1 MKSEQKS
8 SKFSKAMRKWN
19 EEDFAGAYSLM
30 KESALSGHL
39 SSLTQ
44 IINWQRDADFKDLIA
59 KDKYNWTEML
69 IDLAKQKNPDAQWRL
84 SNLYR
89 WGGLRGKRWECS
101 EEDMIEANRLLI
113 EAAMQGHP
121 EAEFYMGEV
130 LEFGIFGFEEDMEE
144 AMKWYKKA
152 LDHGDRDAMVR
163 IGSQLLKTD
172 REAAIKLLKR
182 ASEMEIG
189 IGHATEIMEAIYK
202 GEL

>member
-1 MKSEQKS
+1 M
-8 SKFSKAMRKWN
+8 
-19 EEDFAGAYSLM
+19 
-30 KESALSGHL
+30 
-39 SSLTQ
+39 
-44 IINWQRDADFKDLIA
+44 
-59 KDKYNWTEML
+59 
-69 IDLAKQKNPDAQWRL
+69 
-84 SNLYR
+84 
-89 WGGLRGKRWECS
+89 RGKRWECS

-189 IGHATEIMEAIYK
+189 IGHATEIMKAIYK